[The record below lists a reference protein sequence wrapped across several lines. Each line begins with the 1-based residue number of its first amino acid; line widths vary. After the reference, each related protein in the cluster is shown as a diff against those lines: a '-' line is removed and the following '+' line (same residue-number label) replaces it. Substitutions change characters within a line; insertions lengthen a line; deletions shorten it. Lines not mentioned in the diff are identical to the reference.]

1 MNPGAHDNHALTER
15 IGSEKSAL
23 RLESGQLAYRG
34 DSALPYAFVVT
45 NPLGSPK
52 PKLDERFALLS
63 PVEDYFQLAHYIL
76 SA

>member
-34 DSALPYAFVVT
+34 DSALPSAFMGT
-45 NPLGSPK
+45 YP
-52 PKLDERFALLS
+52 F
-63 PVEDYFQLAHYIL
+63 